1 VWITRKEFHGEN
13 AGLRFGLYVGP
24 YRQNMRL
31 PGGAKFVDSS
41 TSIEELHS
49 STSATADQGVPL
61 QLWWQ
66 DLLNLVQRWIR
77 EAKTK
82 EHRKDD
88 DATSHKRRRCD
99 ESASPVEHDT
109 CSYPADCGT
118 CNGELTVHISEIV
131 MTDEDI
137 NDAFNDLDTPVSEFI
152 IHREA
157 GIMQKQKGTS
167 TMLPPLDLL
176 RGLRDPVDPTISTD
190 LLLWEISASPGP
202 LMDGSVAHLSR
213 GHLEDAFRRQAELI
227 SHLRA

>member
-1 VWITRKEFHGEN
+1 
-13 AGLRFGLYVGP
+13 
-24 YRQNMRL
+24 
-31 PGGAKFVDSS
+31 
-41 TSIEELHS
+41 
-49 STSATADQGVPL
+49 
-61 QLWWQ
+61 
-66 DLLNLVQRWIR
+66 
-77 EAKTK
+77 
-82 EHRKDD
+82 
-88 DATSHKRRRCD
+88 
-99 ESASPVEHDT
+99 
-109 CSYPADCGT
+109 
-118 CNGELTVHISEIV
+118 

>member
-1 VWITRKEFHGEN
+1 
-13 AGLRFGLYVGP
+13 
-24 YRQNMRL
+24 MRL

-49 STSATADQGVPL
+49 STSATADQGVLP

-66 DLLNLVQRWIR
+66 DLLNLIQRSIR

-88 DATSHKRRRCD
+88 DATSRKIRRCD

-109 CSYPADCGT
+109 CSSPVEHNTCSYPADHGT
-118 CNGELTVHISEIV
+118 CNGELMVHISEIV

-137 NDAFNDLDTPVSEFI
+137 NDTFNDLDTPVSEFI
-152 IHREA
+152 IHRMA

-167 TMLPPLDLL
+167 TMPPLDLL
-176 RGLRDPVDPTISTD
+176 RRFRDPVNPTISTD

-227 SHLRA
+227 SHLQA